1 VTQERALVWW
11 MRIVGAFYVAIGVRA
26 IPLIN
31 EQQVA
36 LVIPGLEVGPQTV
49 AFKALI
55 DWIFLFGVD
64 TLVIGVMLLV
74 GSRRP
79 GRATLL
85 VHTVLVLEAVR
96 GVAFDVYL
104 ILRGYAPA
112 PFYVGFIVVHL
123 AIIAT
128 GLVALRRAET
138 RATDRGTAG

>member
-1 VTQERALVWW
+1 MVQERALVWW
-11 MRIVGAFYVAIGVRA
+11 MRVVGVFYVAIGVRA

-36 LVIPGLEVGPQTV
+36 IVIPGLEVGPQTV
-49 AFKALI
+49 AFKALM

-64 TLVIGVMLLV
+64 TLIIGVMLFV

-85 VHTVLVLEAVR
+85 VQTVLVLEAVR

-104 ILRGYAPA
+104 ILRGYAPE
-112 PFYVGFIVVHL
+112 PFYLGFIVVHL
-123 AIIAT
+123 VIIGT
-128 GLVALRRAET
+128 GLLALRRAGTPAAE
-138 RATDRGTAG
+138 RGTIR